1 MYYLKIRGKKSKIFS
16 SNWKTETGNWK
27 IGKECQMKIQKTKMT
42 VQTVFFSRKAKL
54 IVHWA
59 DRFHSWVP
67 PAARIPL
74 LLIQMHCMESKVPAG
89 S

>member
-1 MYYLKIRGKKSKIFS
+1 M
-16 SNWKTETGNWK
+16 ETGNWK

-42 VQTVFFSRKAKL
+42 VQTGFFLQLMPHR
-54 IVHWA
+54 A
-59 DRFHSWVP
+59 DHFHSQVP

-74 LLIQMHCMESKVPAG
+74 LLIQMHWMKPKVPAG